1 MSVYIVAVQILR
13 NNLQVVL
20 LCVYIYIY
28 IHACQHRSLFVL
40 LQLAK
45 VVESL
50 KVLGSHVRSL
60 LHQTRSHLGDKHVM
74 DHRQL

>member
-1 MSVYIVAVQILR
+1 MYVYIVAVQILR

-20 LCVYIYIY
+20 LCIY

-45 VVESL
+45 VVESP
-50 KVLGSHVRSL
+50 KVLGSYVRSL

>member
-1 MSVYIVAVQILR
+1 MYVYIVAVQILR

-20 LCVYIYIY
+20 LCVYIY

-50 KVLGSHVRSL
+50 KVLGSHVRSM
-60 LHQTRSHLGDKHVM
+60 LHQTRSHLGVKHVM